1 MHKCASYDIVF
12 YIYKNLVL
20 LRMYHIYIICII
32 RVYIYNIYCKNT
44 KEFLLSKFYKS
55 YTHKVRAR
63 KNIYNIPY
71 HTASLLY
78 SLCPHQ
84 IRSYVLLLMC
94 NTLSLPLSFLLLRF
108 FFCLNIFIHQCNK
121 FIDCLFCTTM
131 PNIHTI
137 AICPLCKYTYDRN
150 TCMII
155 VYWF

>member
-1 MHKCASYDIVF
+1 M
-12 YIYKNLVL
+12 L
-20 LRMYHIYIICII
+20 LRIIYISYICII
-32 RVYIYNIYCKNT
+32 RVYIIIFTVKTQKN
-44 KEFLLSKFYKS
+44 FVLSKFYKS

-84 IRSYVLLLMC
+84 ICSYVLLLMC
-94 NTLSLPLSFLLLRF
+94 NTLSSLLSFLLLRF

-150 TCMII
+150 NTCMII
-155 VYWF
+155 AYWF